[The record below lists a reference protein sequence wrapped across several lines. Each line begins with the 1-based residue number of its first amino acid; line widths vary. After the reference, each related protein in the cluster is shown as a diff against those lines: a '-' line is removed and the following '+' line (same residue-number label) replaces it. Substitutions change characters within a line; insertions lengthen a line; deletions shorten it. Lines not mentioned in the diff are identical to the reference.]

1 MCSHLYTWFY
11 MLNRSSTNNDSF
23 ISFLVLNTLA
33 GTSNTMFSNDN
44 ESKCL
49 VLFNIV
55 SNAFN
60 TIFLCVLIMYIYIL
74 SNQKN
79 YDKCFPRKCLS
90 KKFLFTSQL
99 WPSQF
104 RVSSPG

>member
-1 MCSHLYTWFY
+1 

-60 TIFLCVLIMYIYIL
+60 TIFFVC
-74 SNQKN
+74 
-79 YDKCFPRKCLS
+79 
-90 KKFLFTSQL
+90 
-99 WPSQF
+99 
-104 RVSSPG
+104 